1 MCHSMPSPTADVSM
15 LLVDVAHVGQKSEQA
30 LQPAAFVGV
39 GFHKIAEGTVFP
51 DKCFCLLHILNVWIT
66 LIGNKVFLQAG
77 VCLGTHQV
85 IGVQAAAQLFRA
97 ADVERFTR
105 VLEED
110 DIHARFILGQH

>member
-1 MCHSMPSPTADVSM
+1 M

-30 LQPAAFVGV
+30 LQPAALIGV
-39 GFHKIAEGTVFP
+39 GFHKIAKGALFP
-51 DKCFCLLHILNVWIT
+51 DKFFCPLHVRNVWIA
-66 LIGNKVFLQAG
+66 LIGNEVFFQSG
-77 VCLGTHQV
+77 VCFGTHQV
-85 IGVQAAAQLFRA
+85 VGVQAAAQLFRA